1 MKFVKLKY
9 LIDWKQNGQH
19 APFTVEGYAF
29 ETPGWPQFHACV
41 RRGHRFVTDL
51 FDDWIVD
58 HYETGM
64 AISLP
69 GLRNRADAPAALA
82 KRLDEIGVEKVTAA
96 LRKYG
101 L

>member
-1 MKFVKLKY
+1 MKFVRIKY
-9 LIDWKQNGQH
+9 LIDWKQSGKNS
-19 APFTVEGYAF
+19 PYPVEGYAF
-29 ETPGWPQFHACV
+29 ETPSWPHFHACV
-41 RRGHRFVTDL
+41 RRGCRFTSDL

-69 GLRNRADAPAALA
+69 GLRNRSDAPDALA

-96 LRKYG
+96 LRRYG